1 MSGSGWDEAIN
12 DASVKV
18 HINKLGSD
26 INKDEVYASADATLN
41 SAFKIGRVVNSVS
54 RPHNSNLHES
64 FSFIKQNTEASGTRK
79 H

>member
-12 DASVKV
+12 EASVKV

-41 SAFKIGRVVNSVS
+41 SAFKIG
-54 RPHNSNLHES
+54 
-64 FSFIKQNTEASGTRK
+64 
-79 H
+79 